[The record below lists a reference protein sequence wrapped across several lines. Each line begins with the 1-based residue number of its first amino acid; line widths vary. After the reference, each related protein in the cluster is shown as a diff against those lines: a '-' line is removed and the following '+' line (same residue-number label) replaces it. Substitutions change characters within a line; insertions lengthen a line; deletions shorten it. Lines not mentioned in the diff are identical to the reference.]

1 MKKYFFL
8 IILLNFVFNIHS
20 LTLKEVYEMAP
31 AQGEYDKYLILE
43 TGVTYTGGLLIG
55 KIYDPIIDELTGQEG
70 VDVCIEGNGAIL
82 DLEGEQFCISF
93 CNNKL
98 DINNCIIINGNVRY
112 RGFNNAI
119 GEVMPS
125 GFIQYCTFY
134 KPHDYAIRL
143 QGAGGNITLE
153 KNIFVDA
160 VNTGDD
166 FTHLTG
172 VPMEW
177 LPTGSNVAISIFYG
191 TYGIPTLLD
200 NWSYHSDDEIN
211 LHTTKHFVELC
222 EYG

>member
-93 CNNKL
+93 
-98 DINNCIIINGNVRY
+98 
-112 RGFNNAI
+112 
-119 GEVMPS
+119 
-125 GFIQYCTFY
+125 
-134 KPHDYAIRL
+134 
-143 QGAGGNITLE
+143 
-153 KNIFVDA
+153 
-160 VNTGDD
+160 
-166 FTHLTG
+166 
-172 VPMEW
+172 
-177 LPTGSNVAISIFYG
+177 
-191 TYGIPTLLD
+191 
-200 NWSYHSDDEIN
+200 
-211 LHTTKHFVELC
+211 
-222 EYG
+222 